1 MMRRWGTV
9 EPLEIAKL
17 HLISR
22 MQEESFPTELKFLR
36 GKDTHSVPDR
46 VRDLNLFLDPKGFI
60 RSGGRMDNVNN
71 FSSELIHPLI
81 LGKNHPLTN
90 LIVLNCHHKVQH
102 LGVQPTLNRVRLD
115 GFRLIQP
122 FNAVKSVLKGCYIC
136 KRMNSLAFKYPKMTD
151 LPAHR
156 VNLIRPYAHT
166 GVDYT
171 GHVMIREGEVDKK
184 YYMLI
189 FTCLNVRACHIELLP
204 DMSAENFVLSL
215 VRFSNQYG
223 IPENIY
229 SDNAANFAAGVP
241 KLSKIFESQI
251 FQENFGTTPLR
262 HLCIPLGAPWVGSCW
277 ERTIRIIKDCLKK
290 TIGRHKL
297 DYFKFVTILSDI
309 QLAVN
314 NRPLTYRCAD
324 NDSLEV
330 ITPYKFLNPYGSNT
344 VLVQNPSAE
353 YSRSRSGREL
363 AESLELRDKLMDR
376 FRDIWQRE
384 YLLSLRDSYKD
395 LRQENF
401 IDKIEVGAIV
411 LVRNIQPEY
420 VKRRHYWS
428 LARVLSVIKGH
439 DGKVRSAT
447 VLKGSADYLKRK
459 REPEVHPVNHL
470 YPLELSLTHEY
481 RSSLPDVEI
490 VPEDINPVLDFTN
503 YEEPSNESLDET
515 ILQSSEHGFDTD
527 GMEPNFVP
535 TASPSDLSLT
545 NLEPTGL
552 PSDSVLPNLVPT
564 AASSNVVEPNL
575 SAAPPVQFSRR
586 GRRIKP
592 PPGHADFVPFY

>member
-1 MMRRWGTV
+1 MILFYNVGENTKMVTKEDV
-9 EPLEIAKL
+9 KVSLS
-17 HLISR
+17 LI
-22 MQEESFPTELKFLR
+22 TEVKNTMFY
-36 GKDTHSVPDR
+36 TSV
-46 VRDLNLFLDPKGFI
+46 
-60 RSGGRMDNVNN
+60 
-71 FSSELIHPLI
+71 FSVDALI
-81 LGKNHPLTN
+81 LQRV
-90 LIVLNCHHKVQH
+90 VLQ
-102 LGVQPTLNRVRLD
+102 
-115 GFRLIQP
+115 
-122 FNAVKSVLKGCYIC
+122 
-136 KRMNSLAFKYPKMTD
+136 
-151 LPAHR
+151 
-156 VNLIRPYAHT
+156 
-166 GVDYT
+166 
-171 GHVMIREGEVDKK
+171 
-184 YYMLI
+184 
-189 FTCLNVRACHIELLP
+189 
-204 DMSAENFVLSL
+204 
-215 VRFSNQYG
+215 
-223 IPENIY
+223 
-229 SDNAANFAAGVP
+229 
-241 KLSKIFESQI
+241 LSKFFESQI

-277 ERTIRIIKDCLKK
+277 ERTIRTVKDCLKK

-353 YSRSRSGREL
+353 YSRSRSGKEL

-564 AASSNVVEPNL
+564 AMSSSVVEPNL
-575 SAAPPVQFSRR
+575 SAAPHVQFSRR
-586 GRRIKP
+586 GRLIKP